1 MKKNKICLLLSILVV
16 SCLAVFPVKQVFASG
31 PDGGQVSVPGKITF
45 ESAEKEEVTQETKEK
60 EKPKEKPKDEINK
73 PAEDNSGKKF
83 YSVLP
88 KTGESNSYYSLAG
101 IGFLM
106 ILAGVF
112 FKKKV
117 GAQK

>member
-16 SCLAVFPVKQVFASG
+16 SCLVLLPGKQAFAAG
-31 PDGGQVSVPGKITF
+31 AEGGQVSVPGKITF

-60 EKPKEKPKDEINK
+60 EKPKGKINK

-83 YSVLP
+83 YSILP
-88 KTGESNSYYSLAG
+88 KTGESNSNPGVVG

-106 ILAGVF
+106 IATGF
-112 FKKKV
+112 FLKRKV
-117 GAQK
+117 GDQK